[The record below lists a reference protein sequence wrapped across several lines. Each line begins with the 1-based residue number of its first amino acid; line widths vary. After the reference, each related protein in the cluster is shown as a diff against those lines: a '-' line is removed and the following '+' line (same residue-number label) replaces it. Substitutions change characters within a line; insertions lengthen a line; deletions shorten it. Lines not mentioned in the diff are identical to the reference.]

1 MELKEPP
8 LPAAAAA
15 TEEVRQQ
22 RAALDDAQ
30 WAAAEASGQ
39 RAAGRGSNWFTDPFN
54 WCKYSEQGLGEERD
68 RQR

>member
-30 WAAAEASGQ
+30 
-39 RAAGRGSNWFTDPFN
+39 
-54 WCKYSEQGLGEERD
+54 
-68 RQR
+68 